1 MSKALLRYIRL
12 SPTKARLIA
21 REIQG
26 MNAELAI
33 ASLEFTPNKAARII
47 SKVLAS
53 AVANGGY
60 DAQEVVEANTNSAA
74 QAAMK
79 KAYDLATKSVKT
91 QLDIMSTN
99 SDAYIEEQERA
110 IREAEAQIKK
120 NKARENDLLAANK
133 KERSRRKSELQDLR
147 NAYERK
153 VKNPASREMGGELY
167 TDAIES
173 LQKKGLLGEQ
183 GQLSLFGDSKDEQL
197 IAEEMDRLAHEYG
210 LGYHEL
216 QEVLKKES
224 NEIFRIN
231 NEAIDEIRKKNKDLA
246 NEVSQIM
253 KNITGYK
260 NAELRY
266 FYDGKTIQP
275 SKAVVVGARSIDDW
289 EKENIRY
296 SGITVFTTEDIK
308 QKGIEQVVEEAFK
321 IAGEKTS
328 GIHISYDL
336 DLIDP
341 EVAPGVSI
349 PEFDGISEEE
359 AMKINELIMK
369 HLNQVVSYDLVEFNP
384 LRDVN
389 RKTEQIA
396 LNLLAQIIRAVEN
409 KGKVVEKKY

>member
-1 MSKALLRYIRL
+1 MKTIIAGAGSDLGVHIDGAHLGPIQLLNDLKSFYKGESFVLVQNEEIIKSRNL
-12 SPTKARLIA
+12 SDRRKNEYEIDKFNTELYKKILEKVQDGYFPITIGGDHSIHSIA
-21 REIQG
+21 V
-26 MNAELAI
+26 
-33 ASLEFTPNKAARII
+33 ASA
-47 SKVLAS
+47 LAS
-53 AVANGGY
+53 AKVHGNIGIIWF
-60 DAQEVVEANTNSAA
+60 DAHTDFNTFDTTVSGNIHG
-74 QAAMK
+74 
-79 KAYDLATKSVKT
+79 LP
-91 QLDIMSTN
+91 
-99 SDAYIEEQERA
+99 
-110 IREAEAQIKK
+110 
-120 NKARENDLLAANK
+120 LAA
-133 KERSRRKSELQDLR
+133 
-147 NAYERK
+147 
-153 VKNPASREMGGELY
+153 
-167 TDAIES
+167 
-173 LQKKGLLGEQ
+173 
-183 GQLSLFGDSKDEQL
+183 
-197 IAEEMDRLAHEYG
+197 
-210 LGYHEL
+210 
-216 QEVLKKES
+216 
-224 NEIFRIN
+224 
-231 NEAIDEIRKKNKDLA
+231 
-246 NEVSQIM
+246 
-253 KNITGYK
+253 ITGYK

-369 HLNQVVSYDLVEFNP
+369 HLNQIVSYDLVEFNP

-409 KGKVVEKKY
+409 KGKIVERKY